1 MITSFARMQ
10 ISYTGV
16 LFFLVQD
23 YFVFSKQERNHV
35 LLQKRKVMPPTQ
47 EIYFPTQEIY
57 FPTQEKLFLLHRRS
71 YFSYTGDPFPS
82 PAAARSSLFHCT
94 GQVGTGFP
102 HTNLRSVFLE
112 MANGVLK
119 PPRCLEVLAKEPPK
133 SSSLYT
139 QVKDGLTRSN
149 SQSS

>member
-1 MITSFARMQ
+1 MQ
-10 ISYTGV
+10 ECRSPIQECC
-16 LFFLVQD
+16 FFL
-23 YFVFSKQERNHV
+23 YRIILFFSKQERNHV

-47 EIYFPTQEIY
+47 DIY

-71 YFSYTGDPFPS
+71 YFSYIGDPFPS